1 MQHGAK
7 RSGIQDEDSLPT
19 DEELKAI
26 RRGRMTK
33 LSRGDSEMDGPYEQ
47 RNDSIRHLKGVL
59 QRSPFIRAEWGNDG
73 TRVSM
78 LMDTG
83 AEISLIDE
91 SVLTSVE
98 RESLGKPDV
107 QPPQGVCGE
116 VINFVGTLNKTVK
129 IGGQVVR
136 NHKFYVVRNCVVKYL
151 VGIDFIYRLGRVTWD
166 PSKEHLFIHETGKGV
181 PLERMYRT
189 TANTTLNNVCVA
201 VVKEDVLINPGKECL
216 VRCVAV
222 GAQKDLEY
230 MAEPTVSLGDE
241 PVRPA
246 CCIVRVNNNE
256 ELWLRVI
263 NVSKVSEKLKNG
275 ETIAQLHPEFEA
287 ALPGQQVEPKGK
299 RRVMQYQSGY
309 YQMPLRE
316 EDAELTGFV
325 TPDGHFQWT
334 GRGTPFGLSGAPATF
349 QRLMSGVLG
358 SLNWEVALCYLDDIL
373 VWGTTW
379 AEHLQRSRKVL
390 QRIREVGMLLNPEK
404 CTFGVRQIEFLGHVI
419 GDGMLS
425 INEARREE
433 LLRTPLPTTV
443 TMLRKALGAF
453 SYVQR
458 WIPGMADLAKPLYEL
473 LDKDGRKELKWTPE
487 TRAAFERLKEQV
499 VNPPSLYLPDFSRPF
514 VLVTDASGV
523 GTGAMLAQRDQLQP
537 QGPLKPIAFFHH
549 TLSSAERNYSTTDR
563 ELLAI
568 VLAVKKFRVYLAGNR
583 FDLITDHRALAWINQ
598 SLDLNNVQGRR
609 GRWLEFLQQYPFNPV
624 HRAGKSP
631 ELAMADY
638 LSRVGHGEQ
647 VAALRI
653 ASLAMYQAETDSAY
667 RLFPMLSEND
677 IREAQRTC
685 PAVGKYLEARE
696 AGKNMDKPS
705 NNEARALWQARDR
718 LTVLADGIVRYN
730 NYKGRSTKD
739 SPLGKNC
746 QLLVVLPQSLR
757 RRYLE
762 LVHDSPLGG
771 HMGRDRTWDR
781 VRTMVWW
788 PGVQSDVAKYV
799 AGCDTCQRAKHSR
812 KGKAPLKKTEVPD
825 QPFQRIQIDFVGP
838 IQASVPEGF
847 VYVLA
852 IQDVLT
858 RYVKLVATLDNS
870 AETAVQVLIDEWIT
884 QFDLPEVI
892 GSDQGPHFT
901 AIVFETICRELGI
914 EHARGSPEHAQSQ
927 GQVERQN
934 QLFANIRAVC
944 NRNPASWPRAMHAVT
959 FAHNT
964 SVNRTTGVS
973 PHELVFKQQAR
984 RPESFLL
991 PKNPEK
997 DDEWIPGT
1005 IEDTANAGQ
1014 TRSDAKKLDETFKLV
1029 KRRISAEQ
1037 DKRGRRTKTSM
1048 KRPYRIGERV
1058 RMRLTPNARNKRG
1071 GKKLADLKSEGYIVI
1086 ERHGNTYKVRPE
1098 DNPNGRIKQRHYN
1111 ELESA
1116 PRQILPW
1123 ETDST
1128 EDQADSSDSRDTD
1141 SEVER
1146 PRRSQ
1151 RRKQP
1156 PKRLQVDGHCKRYEQ
1171 HEITVTETNELSDE

>member
-1 MQHGAK
+1 
-7 RSGIQDEDSLPT
+7 
-19 DEELKAI
+19 
-26 RRGRMTK
+26 
-33 LSRGDSEMDGPYEQ
+33 
-47 RNDSIRHLKGVL
+47 
-59 QRSPFIRAEWGNDG
+59 
-73 TRVSM
+73 
-78 LMDTG
+78 
-83 AEISLIDE
+83 
-91 SVLTSVE
+91 
-98 RESLGKPDV
+98 
-107 QPPQGVCGE
+107 
-116 VINFVGTLNKTVK
+116 
-129 IGGQVVR
+129 
-136 NHKFYVVRNCVVKYL
+136 
-151 VGIDFIYRLGRVTWD
+151 
-166 PSKEHLFIHETGKGV
+166 
-181 PLERMYRT
+181 
-189 TANTTLNNVCVA
+189 
-201 VVKEDVLINPGKECL
+201 
-216 VRCVAV
+216 
-222 GAQKDLEY
+222 
-230 MAEPTVSLGDE
+230 
-241 PVRPA
+241 
-246 CCIVRVNNNE
+246 
-256 ELWLRVI
+256 
-263 NVSKVSEKLKNG
+263 
-275 ETIAQLHPEFEA
+275 
-287 ALPGQQVEPKGK
+287 
-299 RRVMQYQSGY
+299 MQYQSDDHLDPKKREELDDVLSEFSGVFWQSGDRLPSIKGKVQHCISLKPGSRPGAVRPKRLSPSERGEVKKEISYLLDQGLVKESTSAWAAPIVVARRKNGQIRLAIDYRELNAQSFDQHHPISRIDDLIDRLGEAKYFSSLDLKSGY

-379 AEHLQRSRKVL
+379 AEHLQRLRKVL

-458 WIPGMADLAKPLYEL
+458 WIPGMADLGKPLYEL

-499 VNPPSLYLPDFSRPF
+499 VNPPPPSLYLPDFSRPF

-598 SLDLNNVQGRR
+598 SLDLNDVQGRR

-781 VRTMVWW
+781 VRTMV
-788 PGVQSDVAKYV
+788 
-799 AGCDTCQRAKHSR
+799 
-812 KGKAPLKKTEVPD
+812 
-825 QPFQRIQIDFVGP
+825 
-838 IQASVPEGF
+838 
-847 VYVLA
+847 
-852 IQDVLT
+852 
-858 RYVKLVATLDNS
+858 
-870 AETAVQVLIDEWIT
+870 
-884 QFDLPEVI
+884 
-892 GSDQGPHFT
+892 
-901 AIVFETICRELGI
+901 
-914 EHARGSPEHAQSQ
+914 
-927 GQVERQN
+927 
-934 QLFANIRAVC
+934 
-944 NRNPASWPRAMHAVT
+944 
-959 FAHNT
+959 
-964 SVNRTTGVS
+964 
-973 PHELVFKQQAR
+973 
-984 RPESFLL
+984 
-991 PKNPEK
+991 
-997 DDEWIPGT
+997 
-1005 IEDTANAGQ
+1005 
-1014 TRSDAKKLDETFKLV
+1014 
-1029 KRRISAEQ
+1029 
-1037 DKRGRRTKTSM
+1037 
-1048 KRPYRIGERV
+1048 
-1058 RMRLTPNARNKRG
+1058 
-1071 GKKLADLKSEGYIVI
+1071 
-1086 ERHGNTYKVRPE
+1086 
-1098 DNPNGRIKQRHYN
+1098 
-1111 ELESA
+1111 
-1116 PRQILPW
+1116 
-1123 ETDST
+1123 
-1128 EDQADSSDSRDTD
+1128 
-1141 SEVER
+1141 
-1146 PRRSQ
+1146 
-1151 RRKQP
+1151 
-1156 PKRLQVDGHCKRYEQ
+1156 
-1171 HEITVTETNELSDE
+1171 